1 MTLDWLGDHE
11 SEQVRER
18 RFDLWRHD
26 RRVPGVLWTPSDAA
40 GPRPLVLL
48 GHGASGS
55 KRQDYVLSMAR
66 RFVRHHGFAAAA
78 VDGPVH
84 GDRRDPASPAGQ
96 RVFLDFAQVWSSDAA
111 MTDAMVADYVSVLD
125 ELQGLEDV
133 GAGPVGWWGLSMG
146 TILGLP
152 FVAAEPRVEAC
163 VLGLMGM
170 TGPTQERIRSDAS
183 AVRCPVL
190 FLVQWDDE
198 LFSRET
204 AFELFGALGSADK
217 RLHAVPGSHGAVT
230 EEEWEA
236 SEGFL
241 ARYLQK

>member
-1 MTLDWLGDHE
+1 MTLDWLDDHE

-18 RFDLWRHD
+18 RFDLLRGE
-26 RRVPGVLWTPSDAA
+26 RRVPGVLWTPAGVA

-55 KRQDYVLSMAR
+55 KRQDYVLSMGR

-84 GDRRDPASPAGQ
+84 GDRRDPAKPAGQ

-111 MTDAMVADYVSVLD
+111 MTDEMVADYVGVLD
-125 ELQGLEDV
+125 ALQALDDV
-133 GAGPVGWWGLSMG
+133 GIGAVGWWGLSMG

-152 FVAAEPRVEAC
+152 LVAAEPRVRAC

-170 TGPTQERIRSDAS
+170 TGPTQERIRADAPR
-183 AVRCPVL
+183 VTCPLL

-198 LFSRET
+198 LFSREA
-204 AFELFGALGSADK
+204 AFELFDAFGSADK
-217 RLHAVPGSHGAVT
+217 RLHATPGSHGAVT

-236 SEGFL
+236 SESFL
-241 ARYLQK
+241 ARYLRT

>member
-1 MTLDWLGDHE
+1 MDWLDDRE

-18 RFDLWRHD
+18 RFDLWRSK
-26 RRVPGVLWTPSDAA
+26 RRVPGVLWTPSDST

-55 KRQDYVLSMAR
+55 KQQDYVLSMAR

-78 VDGPVH
+78 LDGPVH
-84 GDRRDPASPAGQ
+84 GDRRDPALPSGP
-96 RVFLDFAQVWSSDAA
+96 RVFLDFAQVWSGDPA
-111 MTDAMVADYVSVLD
+111 MTDEMVADYVSVLD
-125 ELQGLEDV
+125 ALQALDDV

-152 FVAAEPRVEAC
+152 FVAAEPRVQAC

-170 TGPTQERIRSDAS
+170 TGPTQDRIRSDAPR
-183 AVRCPVL
+183 VRCPLL
-190 FLVQWDDE
+190 FLMQWDDE
-198 LFSRET
+198 LFNREA
-204 AFELFGALGSADK
+204 AFELFDALGSADK
-217 RLHAVPGSHGAVT
+217 RLHATPGSHGAVT

-241 ARYLQK
+241 ARNLGA